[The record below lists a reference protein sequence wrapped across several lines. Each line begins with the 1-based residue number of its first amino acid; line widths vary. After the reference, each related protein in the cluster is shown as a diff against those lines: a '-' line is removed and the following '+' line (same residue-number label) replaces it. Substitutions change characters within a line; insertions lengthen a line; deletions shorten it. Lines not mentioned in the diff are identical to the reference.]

1 MTGGEYLQSQI
12 TLSGERL
19 TAGEHVLEFRVDT
32 MGLQG
37 SEQYVMLTE
46 LLVLTDADA
55 A

>member
-1 MTGGEYLQSQI
+1 MTGGEYRQSQI

-19 TAGEHVLEFRVDT
+19 TGGEHVLEFRVNT

-37 SEQYVMLTE
+37 SEQYVMRTE